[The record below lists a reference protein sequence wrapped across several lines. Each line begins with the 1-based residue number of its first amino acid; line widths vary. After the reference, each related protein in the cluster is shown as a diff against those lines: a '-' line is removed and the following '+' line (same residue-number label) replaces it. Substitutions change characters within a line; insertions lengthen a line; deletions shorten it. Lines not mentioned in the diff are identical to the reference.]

1 MKSFLINTCLGEKV
15 GSKPQASAKRSILE
29 LYDSSEDELNKEAPK
44 KKHLPVVLQY
54 PNYTIIAYVNRFF
67 TRSDINVKRPAIM
80 YSFIHVKR
88 LAIKDAVG
96 DRDKTSRGIV
106 CKIRSADKDWV
117 MEISDLFQ
125 VRPVDDN
132 QEWFALVEQVD
143 NEERT
148 ASKMVFRSRTS
159 RCLDPD
165 ESRRLSEFL
174 FSFEDTPHLTEAWGD
189 IA

>member
-29 LYDSSEDELNKEAPK
+29 LYDSSEDELNQEAPK

-67 TRSDINVKRPAIM
+67 TRSDIHVKRPAIM

-117 MEISDLFQ
+117 MEISDIFQ
-125 VRPVDDN
+125 VGPVDGKYFIFVN
-132 QEWFALVEQVD
+132 GKYFIRILNNGNVIYHPWTQTPQL
-143 NEERT
+143 T
-148 ASKMVFRSRTS
+148 ARNYVLKGQCSAKM
-159 RCLDPD
+159 
-165 ESRRLSEFL
+165 
-174 FSFEDTPHLTEAWGD
+174 
-189 IA
+189 